1 MVVLVR
7 QIGLTV
13 GSRSVQPEYQPLGIA
28 IRGICT
34 MGHGFVVV
42 HGALEILDLCSA
54 MNVAYIYLRLWA
66 DMPMGIGRHMD
77 FEGYCPHPCAHA
89 LEWRALGLP

>member
-1 MVVLVR
+1 MVVVVR

-13 GSRSVQPEYQPLGIA
+13 GSRSVQPEYQPLWIA
-28 IRGICT
+28 IGSVFTI
-34 MGHGFVVV
+34 GHGLVVL
-42 HGALEILDLCSA
+42 HGALEIPDRCSA

-66 DMPMGIGRHMD
+66 EMPTGIGCQMD
-77 FEGYCPHPCAHA
+77 FEDFLPHPCAHA